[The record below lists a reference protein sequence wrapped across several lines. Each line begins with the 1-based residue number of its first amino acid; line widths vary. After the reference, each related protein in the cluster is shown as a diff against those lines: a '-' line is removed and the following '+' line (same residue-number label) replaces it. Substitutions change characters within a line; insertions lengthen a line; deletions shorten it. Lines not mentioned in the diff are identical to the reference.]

1 MPYYTVTLRS
11 DDTTIEYEVAA
22 DTFDEAQIT
31 ATSYAFQ
38 DGFESPSVTSV
49 ALIESVVDPQPELAA
64 SGYTSYATLSAPEV
78 TSATYTSYTSFTTP
92 EAPVQIEEEAPSS
105 GYTPYSSTART
116 SSEVAQAGFSATTK
130 ILASVPVSYH
140 VTTDTGYAP
149 YRTFRLKLPKLC

>member
-1 MPYYTVTLRS
+1 MPHYTVTLRS
-11 DDTTIEYEVAA
+11 DDTTIEYEVTA

-38 DGFESPSVTSV
+38 DGFESPSVASV

-64 SGYTSYATLSAPEV
+64 SGYTSYAAPTAPEV

-105 GYTPYSSTART
+105 SYTPYSSTAT
-116 SSEVAQAGFSATTK
+116 TPSEVAQAGFSATTK
-130 ILASVPVSYH
+130 LLASIPVSYH
-140 VTTDTGYAP
+140 VTTDAGYAP
-149 YRTFRLKLPKLC
+149 YRSFRLKLPKLC